1 MDAVPVDRVY
11 SSQHV
16 WLKMQDDDTAII
28 GITEFAQSELG
39 DIVYIEPP
47 GLDREYQADEAC
59 AVVESVKTASD
70 VYMPVGG
77 KVVEINEDLLDSP
90 EMMNEFPYEKGWLC
104 RIELPGAT
112 AIDSLLDASQYE
124 DYIALSPE

>member
-1 MDAVPVDRVY
+1 MSNVPDDRVY
-11 SSQHV
+11 SPQHI
-16 WLKMQDDDTAII
+16 WLKMQDSIIAIM

-47 GLDREYQADEAC
+47 DLDREYQAGQVC

-70 VYMPVGG
+70 VYMPVNGRVIEVNG
-77 KVVEINEDLLDSP
+77 DLLDAP
-90 EMMNEFPYEKGWLC
+90 EMLNELPYENGWLC
-104 RIELPGAT
+104 KIELPIDT

-124 DYIALSPE
+124 EYIAS

>member
-1 MDAVPVDRVY
+1 MDAVPVDRIY

-16 WLKMQDDDTAII
+16 WLKMQDDNTAII

-47 GLDREYQADEAC
+47 DLDREYRVDEAC

-70 VYMPVGG
+70 VHMPVDG

-90 EMMNEFPYEKGWLC
+90 EMMNEAPYEKGWLC
-104 RIELPGAT
+104 KIELPVAT

-124 DYIALSPE
+124 DYTAL

>member
-1 MDAVPVDRVY
+1 MDAVPIDRVY

-16 WLKMQDDDTAII
+16 WLKMQDDMTAII

-47 GLDREYQADEAC
+47 DLDREYQADEVF

-70 VYMPVGG
+70 VHIPVDG

-90 EMMNEFPYEKGWLC
+90 EMMNEVPYEEGWLC
-104 RIELPGAT
+104 KIQLPGAA

>member
-1 MDAVPVDRVY
+1 MSNVPDDRVY
-11 SSQHV
+11 SPQHI
-16 WLKMQDDDTAII
+16 WLKMQDSVIAII

-47 GLDREYQADEAC
+47 DLDREYQAGQVC

-70 VYMPVGG
+70 VYMPVNGRVIEVNG
-77 KVVEINEDLLDSP
+77 DLLDAP
-90 EMMNEFPYEKGWLC
+90 EMLNELPYENGWLC
-104 RIELPGAT
+104 KIELPIDS

-124 DYIALSPE
+124 EYIAS

>member
-1 MDAVPVDRVY
+1 MSNVPDDRVY
-11 SSQHV
+11 SPQHI
-16 WLKMQDDDTAII
+16 WLKMQDSVIAIM

-47 GLDREYQADEAC
+47 DLDREYQAGQVC

-70 VYMPVGG
+70 VYMPVNGRVIEVNG
-77 KVVEINEDLLDSP
+77 DLLDAP
-90 EMMNEFPYEKGWLC
+90 EMLNELPYENGWLC
-104 RIELPGAT
+104 KIELPIDT

-124 DYIALSPE
+124 EYIAS

>member
-1 MDAVPVDRVY
+1 MSNVPDDRVY
-11 SSQHV
+11 SPQHI
-16 WLKMQDDDTAII
+16 WLKMQDSVIAII

-47 GLDREYQADEAC
+47 DLDREYQAGQVC

-70 VYMPVGG
+70 VYMPVNGRVIEVNG
-77 KVVEINEDLLDSP
+77 DLLDAP
-90 EMMNEFPYEKGWLC
+90 EMLNELPYENGWLC
-104 RIELPGAT
+104 KIELPIDT

-124 DYIALSPE
+124 EYIAS